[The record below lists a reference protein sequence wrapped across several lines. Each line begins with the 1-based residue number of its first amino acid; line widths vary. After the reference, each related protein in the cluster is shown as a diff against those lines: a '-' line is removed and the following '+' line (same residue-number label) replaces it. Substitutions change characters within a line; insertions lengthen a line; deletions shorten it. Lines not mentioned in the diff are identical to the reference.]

1 MNNNQSIRILFALC
15 LLTTW
20 GTNSS
25 LHAQDPILNSI
36 IEIVSPVEIP
46 ALIKELGIQ
55 YDKQLLNEP
64 NNISAYTS
72 NYQRALNLGIY
83 STDLGYANINEQPG
97 DALAFLNSVKS
108 TAESLNIGEFIDFNK
123 ILSLAVNRDNL
134 NKLLEETSITFEN
147 IARHLQSQNQT
158 DLAAL
163 ILTGGWI
170 ETAHIICQVAR
181 RLPNNRDLTD
191 RIIQQKLIL
200 NQLIPVLRK
209 YQGDPKT
216 ANLIGD
222 LENLS
227 RLLDK
232 YSFNN
237 SGSVQ
242 TKAETIGGIE
252 VVVVEDVQSSPD
264 IEISPQEIDQI
275 SGLVAQ
281 IRNAIIQT
289 R

>member
-1 MNNNQSIRILFALC
+1 MNIKIIRILLAFC
-15 LLTTW
+15 LLAW
-20 GTNSS
+20 GSS
-25 LHAQDPILNSI
+25 SSVKAQDPILNSI

-64 NNISAYTS
+64 SNISAYTS
-72 NYQRALNLGIY
+72 PYKRALNLGIY

-147 IARHLQSQNQT
+147 IARHLQTQNQT

-181 RLPNNRDLTD
+181 RLPDNRDLTD

-200 NQLIPVLRK
+200 NQLIPVLKK
-209 YQGDPKT
+209 YQRDPNT
-216 ANLIGD
+216 SSLVRD
-222 LENLS
+222 LESLS
-227 RLLDK
+227 SLLDK
-232 YSFNN
+232 YNFNT
-237 SGSVQ
+237 SGTVQ
-242 TKAETIGGIE
+242 TKAETIGGMEI
-252 VVVVEDVQSSPD
+252 VVVEDVQSSPD
-264 IEISPQEIDQI
+264 IIISPQEINQI
-275 SGLVAQ
+275 SGLVAK

-289 R
+289 Q